1 MSLKLWWSLQSDGLL
16 VTAGGVPMLSSAAG
30 YWEFNI
36 ASWNGSAVAGRV
48 WRYGM
53 LGQTRPLLQGT
64 ADSLAKACH
73 IMLPCIEG
81 PSTDRQIEY
90 ISVDCISLIVEK
102 MITVHTTSCCACLHC
117 GFLHPSIRSLCM
129 LKCPLLNLK
138 KFWNMSWSESA
149 SISHAIV
156 ACQEDTT
163 NTALGTQGDF
173 CKGNIVNSTLLNHQ
187 SRFFVKCVRH
197 APWDFERLGQIP
209 ARLHTAGP
217 QDNETRTV
225 CQDDCHRNRWSYC
238 VARLQ
243 GVGVRAK
250 NKLGQWLSTNWIFCA
265 TLRLSW
271 FCKWGCVCVCRSVVF
286 SCFFVI
292 IAIRYQCCWML

>member
-1 MSLKLWWSLQSDGLL
+1 
-16 VTAGGVPMLSSAAG
+16 
-30 YWEFNI
+30 
-36 ASWNGSAVAGRV
+36 
-48 WRYGM
+48 
-53 LGQTRPLLQGT
+53 
-64 ADSLAKACH
+64 
-73 IMLPCIEG
+73 
-81 PSTDRQIEY
+81 
-90 ISVDCISLIVEK
+90 
-102 MITVHTTSCCACLHC
+102 
-117 GFLHPSIRSLCM
+117 
-129 LKCPLLNLK
+129 
-138 KFWNMSWSESA
+138 MSWSESA

-156 ACQEDTT
+156 ACQEDAT

-187 SRFFVKCVRH
+187 PDSLWIVSNMHHGTSKDWVKSRQDCIQRDH
-197 APWDFERLGQIP
+197 
-209 ARLHTAGP
+209 AGP

-225 CQDDCHRNRWSYC
+225 SQDDCHRNRWSYC

-271 FCKWGCVCVCRSVVF
+271 FCKWGCACVCRAVVF
-286 SCFFVI
+286 SSFFVV